1 MQVPKH
7 IALIPDGNRRWAQ
20 NKSMPSFEGHR
31 YAAQKVLPVLL
42 DHCISLGIEYLTFWT
57 VSTEN
62 IKKRTPQE
70 VNHLFQLMR
79 WYVQFK
85 LEEFHKK
92 GVRITTIGDLSVLP
106 EDIQK
111 GIAQSVKKTA
121 NNTNITLILALN
133 YGGRDEIV
141 RAVKKM
147 MKTGVSPDD
156 VTADLIKSHLDTS
169 SFPDPDLIIRS
180 GGEQRT
186 SGFLPWQSDYA
197 EYVFIDKLFPDIT
210 TADLDDAISQFT
222 ERKRRFGK

>member
-1 MQVPKH
+1 MDVPKH
-7 IALIPDGNRRWAQ
+7 IALIPDGNRRWAE
-20 NKSMPSFEGHR
+20 NKSLPSFEGHR

-42 DHCISLGIEYLTFWT
+42 DHCIDLKIEYLTFWT

-70 VNHLFQLMR
+70 VSNLFQLMR
-79 WYVQFK
+79 WYVTFK

-92 GVRITTIGDLSVLP
+92 GVRITTIGNLAVLP

-111 GIAQSVKKTA
+111 GIAQSVEKTA
-121 NNTNITLILALN
+121 HNTKITLILGLN

-141 RAVKKM
+141 RAVVKM
-147 MKTGVSPDD
+147 MNNNIEASGVTTEVLQSY
-156 VTADLIKSHLDTS
+156 LDTA
-169 SFPDPDLIIRS
+169 SFPDPDLILRT
-180 GGEQRT
+180 GGEHRT

-197 EYVFIDKLFPDIT
+197 EYVFLDKFFPDIT
-210 TADLDDAISQFT
+210 TEDLDASIAEFN